1 MSAGTEAMQDIT
13 VRVDKLGRILLPA
26 SVRKQAGLEP
36 DTRLVVRVH
45 DGRVELMT
53 VAGAVRAAQALVRR
67 HVKAGT
73 SLVDE
78 LLRERRAEAR
88 REARRGR

>member
-1 MSAGTEAMQDIT
+1 MQDKT

-26 SVRKQAGLEP
+26 SVRRQSGLEP
-36 DTRLVVRVH
+36 GTRLVVRVH
-45 DGRVELMT
+45 DGRVELVT

-88 REARRGR
+88 REARRAR

>member
-1 MSAGTEAMQDIT
+1 MQDIS

-26 SVRKQAGLEP
+26 SVRKEAGFAP

-45 DGRVELMT
+45 EGRVELMT
-53 VAGAVRAAQALVRR
+53 VAGAVRMAQALVRR

-73 SLVDE
+73 SLADE
-78 LLRERRAEAR
+78 LIRERRSEAR
-88 REARRGR
+88 REARRRR

>member
-1 MSAGTEAMQDIT
+1 MQDKT

-88 REARRGR
+88 REARRAR

>member
-1 MSAGTEAMQDIT
+1 MQDIT